1 MKRSPKLTAALCVLL
16 VSSSYGQSQ
25 RTPRLSDNDIE
36 LEVQQA
42 LADAA
47 FNGSSI
53 QSAVNAGVVKLYGN
67 VRTNDEKTLA
77 EAKITNL
84 RGVKSIN
91 DLLTVIDRTPPPVA
105 ASAPIPVAPK
115 TVTIPQGTTIPIR
128 LTGEID
134 TKTAAAGDSFTGTTA
149 ANVSNAGAIVIPTG
163 TPVTGRVIEAKA
175 AGRLSGAALLSI
187 ELVSLKLPTP
197 GGQPQDVSIVTK
209 PLSSKDK
216 GNGTGT
222 ATKTAGGAGLGAVI
236 GAIAGGGRGAGI
248 GAASGGA
255 VGLGASALT
264 PGKQIDLKP
273 EALLQFQ
280 TDAAF
285 ELTLQAQ
292 GGQQFTSQNM
302 DRTALL
308 ARGAGSTSA
317 TGLIDI
323 PNQADPA
330 TFDILT
336 LKLGMTAKEAAAA
349 ISIRIPGIQPAY
361 PSPGDAQFTPGKKY
375 TTAALYSTAR
385 FKTLLSFTESYPF
398 NPSRPE
404 QLTSIN
410 YEAVTPTEADRQQ
423 FRDSILTKY
432 GQPYREVKA
441 VSALWCNKGISL
453 GSGPLACAPDV
464 PALQLKGS
472 ELILSDSG
480 PYHREKA
487 AWNAQTTGAPPI

>member
-1 MKRSPKLTAALCVLL
+1 MNRSPTLTAALSVLL
-16 VSSSYGQSQ
+16 VSSNYGQSQ

-53 QSAVNAGVVKLYGN
+53 QSAVSAGVVKLYGN

-91 DLLTVIDRTPPPVA
+91 DLLTVIDRTPAPVT
-105 ASAPIPVAPK
+105 ASSPAPVAPR
-115 TVTIPQGTTIPIR
+115 TVTVPQGTTIPIR

-134 TKTAAAGDSFTGTTA
+134 TKTAAAGDSFAGTTA
-149 ANVSNAGAIVIPTG
+149 ANVSNAGTVVIPTG

-175 AGRLSGAALLSI
+175 AGRLSGAAVLSI
-187 ELVSLKLPTP
+187 ELVSLKLPAP

-285 ELTLQAQ
+285 DVPTAAPTTTATSPALAVRPNSGPAA
-292 GGQQFTSQNM
+292 GGS
-302 DRTALL
+302 
-308 ARGAGSTSA
+308 
-317 TGLIDI
+317 I
-323 PNQADPA
+323 PDQADPY
-330 TFDILT
+330 TFDIVG
-336 LKLGMTAKEAAAA
+336 LKLGMTAKEASAA
-349 ISIRIPGIQPAY
+349 ISSRVPQVSKAAPESGT
-361 PSPGDAQFTPGKKY
+361 AQFTPK
-375 TTAALYSTAR
+375 AR
-385 FKTLLSFTESYPF
+385 YIQEFSANGPQFKVLVTFTESYPYD
-398 NPSRPE
+398 PQRPE
-404 QLTSIN
+404 QLTSVFYTAI
-410 YEAVTPTEADRQQ
+410 TPTAADRDRFEQAV
-423 FRDSILTKY
+423 LTKY
-432 GQPYREVKA
+432 GQPVRYAKGGFA
-441 VSALWCNKGISL
+441 SWCNVGTLNSPGVYI
-453 GSGPLACAPDV
+453 CAPNS
-464 PALQLKGS
+464 PNLLLKGS
-472 ELILSDSG
+472 ELILGDNSIAQ
-480 PYHREKA
+480 RERA